1 MFAKITKRGDKQIQN
16 HWNVVDNLKSVDKKI
31 IAALPA
37 CAWQQTVRHWFINK
51 WPPRVKSFDRHTL
64 GLKFFF

>member
-37 CAWQQTVRHWFINK
+37 CA
-51 WPPRVKSFDRHTL
+51 
-64 GLKFFF
+64 